1 MMSAKY
7 GYAAN
12 GFRALLLGLLLFVQ
26 QGAFAAVQ
34 VITTN
39 ADLKSLVEAVGGPH
53 VTVTS
58 LVPAGSNAE
67 EYAPRPQDIDRLR
80 GTDMVVRVG
89 VDYDLWLDRLLRQTK
104 RRDLQRGGDAYV
116 DASNAI
122 VLLEVKN
129 GGLSNHHGHAHGSG
143 NPHYW
148 LDPANAA
155 VITGNVVEAL
165 ARLDPSNARYYERQ
179 RNEFLAHLEQRIKHW
194 IDKLAPY
201 AGQPLITYH
210 NNWPYLARR
219 FRLNFIG
226 TLEPRPGVAPSA
238 AELAR
243 LIKRMQEY
251 KVGVIVRHP
260 QEPSRDVD
268 FLARKTGARVVL
280 LAASVGDL
288 PGTQDYLSLFDVNV
302 SALQAALSEYGG
314 LP

>member
-1 MMSAKY
+1 MMKAKC
-7 GYAAN
+7 GYSTV
-12 GFRALLLGLLLFVQ
+12 RALLVGLLLLSQ
-26 QGAFAAVQ
+26 QGVHAAMQ
-34 VITTN
+34 VVTTTS
-39 ADLKSLVEAVGGPH
+39 DLKSLVEAVGGPH

-58 LVPAGSNAE
+58 LVPAGSEAE

-80 GTDMVVRVG
+80 AADMVVRIG
-89 VDYDLWLDRLLRQTK
+89 LDYDLWLDRLLRQTG
-104 RRDLQRGGDAYV
+104 RRALARGGEAYV

-122 VLLEVKN
+122 VLLEVK
-129 GGLSNHHGHAHGSG
+129 GGGVGGGGHAHGVG

-148 LDPANAA
+148 LDPNNAA

-165 ARLDPSNARYYERQ
+165 ARLDPGNAKFYERQ
-179 RNEFLAHLEQRIKHW
+179 RNEFLARLDERIKQW
-194 IDKLAPY
+194 ASRLAPL
-201 AGQPLITYH
+201 AGKPLITYH

-243 LIKRMQEY
+243 LIKRMQAE
-251 KVGVIVRHP
+251 KVAVIVRHP

-268 FLARKTGARVVL
+268 FLARKTGARVAV

-288 PGTQDYLSLFDVNV
+288 PQAQDYFSLFDTNV
-302 SALQAALSEYGG
+302 AALLAAFGE
-314 LP
+314 PTP